1 MEMPRTLAL
10 LLCHAVTQDD
20 DGRPVLQGLYD
31 RVVLRTVPGVDN
43 CVVYTKYVLPPGE
56 HDLVLAV
63 VDLESGR
70 EIGRAQHTVAIGGG
84 RPVNET
90 TWDITVRYER
100 VGRYLYRFLADGEV
114 LSFTLVDVVSFPASP
129 PVGA

>member
-1 MEMPRTLAL
+1 MPRILAL

-31 RVVLRTVPGVDN
+31 RVLLRAVPGVDN
-43 CVVYTKYVLPPGE
+43 CVVYTKYVLPPGD

-70 EIGRAQHTVAIGGG
+70 EIGRAQHTVAIAGG
-84 RPVNET
+84 RSVNET
-90 TWDITVRYER
+90 TWSITVHFER
-100 VGRYLYRFLADGEV
+100 VGRYAYRFLADGEV
-114 LSFTLVDVVSFPASP
+114 LSFTLVDVVSFPTP
-129 PVGA
+129 TGC

>member
-1 MEMPRTLAL
+1 MLAL

-31 RVVLRTVPGVDN
+31 RVVLRTVPGRDE

-56 HDLVLAV
+56 HDLLLAV

-70 EIGRAQHTVAIGGG
+70 EIGRAQHTATISGG
-84 RPVNET
+84 RPANET
-90 TWDITVRYER
+90 TWSITIRFER
-100 VGRYLYRFLADGEV
+100 LGRYVYRFLADGE
-114 LSFTLVDVVSFPASP
+114 LLGFTIVDVVSFAGPENS
-129 PVGA
+129 

>member
-1 MEMPRTLAL
+1 MSRMLAL

-31 RVVLRTVPGVDN
+31 RVALRGVPGIDN
-43 CVVYTKYVLPPGE
+43 GVVYSKYALPPGD
-56 HDLVLAV
+56 HDLLLAV

-70 EIGRAQHTVAIGGG
+70 EIGRAQHRVTTTSG

-90 TWDITVRYER
+90 TWSITVRFER
-100 VGRYLYRFLADGEV
+100 IGQYVYRFLADGE
-114 LSFTLVDVVSFPASP
+114 LLGFTIVDVVTYPTS
-129 PVGA
+129 VTG